1 MYSSHSHVVA
11 GLALHTLLVYG
22 ARLVATDQ
30 PQTFLGPAASTSA
43 NAGLNAQL
51 RLRNATQQELI
62 TPELDTW
69 ISGLLKEWN
78 SPGGLSV
85 AVVKQHDDDEW
96 VVETRGYGLAR
107 EDGTKVDENTL
118 FGIGSNSKVRCH
130 LRFLSVFHCTD
141 IFFFSVGIGFHCD
154 SSRVTSLK

>member
-1 MYSSHSHVVA
+1 MYSSHSYVFA

-30 PQTFLGPAASTSA
+30 PQAFLGLAASTSA
-43 NAGLNAQL
+43 NAGLSAE
-51 RLRNATQQELI
+51 LRNVTQQELI
-62 TPELDTW
+62 TPKLDTW

-96 VVETRGYGLAR
+96 VLETRGYGLAR

-118 FGIGSNSKVRCH
+118 FGIGSNSKVRCR
-130 LRFLSVFHCTD
+130 LQVFHCTN
-141 IFFFSVGIGFHCD
+141 IFLFLLG
-154 SSRVTSLK
+154 